1 MDKER
6 KKIKSEAEKEDA
18 GETNTEKWMKKR
30 ERQIMTSEA
39 MKYKFKAKKYTTQKV
54 VIQKVW

>member
-18 GETNTEKWMKKR
+18 GKTNTEKWMKKR

-39 MKYKFKAKKYTTQKV
+39 MKYKFKAKKNT
-54 VIQKVW
+54 IQKW